1 MWIKTGA
8 VTTTLTL
15 LATLAVGCTS
25 TTPPPIP
32 TNADLTRAW
41 CGSSGDRIDLRQD
54 GSSRVEPMS
63 DTYLSHLLRD
73 LSHTWTDQFIWRT
86 YFDGRKPTSTDGR
99 WLLSE
104 YENDGDQNVDPRWW
118 VRLDFGKRASADR
131 HEKEA
136 PDPYEFGDTLLVSHD
151 GNDFE
156 LFALDGRPDEG
167 WASRFT
173 PCAD

>member
-8 VTTTLTL
+8 VTATLTL
-15 LATLAVGCTS
+15 LATLTVGCTS
-25 TTPPPIP
+25 TPPPPIP

-73 LSHTWTDQFIWRT
+73 LRDTWTDQFIWRT
-86 YFDGRKPTSTDGR
+86 YFDGRKPTSTDGT

-104 YENDGDQNVDPRWW
+104 DEHVDSRWW
-118 VRLDFGKRASADR
+118 VRLDFGKRASASR
-131 HEKEA
+131 HEQEA
-136 PDPYEFGDTLLVSHD
+136 PDPYEFGDALLVSHD
-151 GNDFE
+151 GNGFE
-156 LFALDGRPDEG
+156 LLALNGRPDEG
-167 WASRFT
+167 WSSRFT
-173 PCAD
+173 ACVD